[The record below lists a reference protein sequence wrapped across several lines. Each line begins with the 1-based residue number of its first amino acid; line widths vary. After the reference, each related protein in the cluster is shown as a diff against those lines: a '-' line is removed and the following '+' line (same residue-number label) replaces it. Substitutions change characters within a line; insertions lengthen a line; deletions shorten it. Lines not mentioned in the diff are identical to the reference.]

1 MLYLEDG
8 ILYLTKGDDGAL
20 EVGAILDARGV
31 AYDMQDGDFL
41 TLTVRETPTLD
52 SPVVFQTTGL
62 PGSNRLIV
70 RSEDT
75 AHAEPGRYS
84 ADIQLTTADG
94 LRFTIWPSIEGSARY
109 KTSNLKNFIIMP
121 EVTNP

>member
-1 MLYLEDG
+1 MLYLEDN

-20 EVGAILDARGV
+20 EMTSITDAQGKE
-31 AYDMQDGDFL
+31 YEMQPGDTL

-52 SPVVFQTTGL
+52 SPVIFESASL
-62 PGSNRLIV
+62 PGVNRMIV
-70 RSEDT
+70 RAADT
-75 AHAEPGRYS
+75 ANAEAGRYS

>member
-1 MLYLEDG
+1 MLYLEDN

-20 EVGAILDARGV
+20 EMTSITDAQGKE
-31 AYDMQDGDFL
+31 YEMQTGDTL
-41 TLTVRETPTLD
+41 TLTVREAPTLD
-52 SPVVFQTTGL
+52 SPVIFESTSL
-62 PGSNRLIV
+62 PGVNRMIV
-70 RSEDT
+70 RAADT
-75 AHAEPGRYS
+75 ANAEAGRYS

-94 LRFTIWPSIEGSARY
+94 LRFTIWPSIDGSARY